1 MLNEIKTLLNIDVK
15 LMEQKLENGTV
26 VSAEAF
32 EKDNEI
38 FIVTDDEKIAMPV
51 GEYLLEDGRLV
62 VVEAE
67 GLIADVREVSDEVPD
82 KEEEVEETEDLEEDE
97 KKEEPVVAD
106 LEKME
111 QRIQNLEDAI
121 ANLKKED
128 VEMGVE
134 NGGLKSRTVKEEFSE
149 EVTEEVKEELSAVK
163 PIKHNPEASTP
174 QKKQVQFAKGQFNT
188 TLDRVLSKLNK

>member
-1 MLNEIKTLLNIDVK
+1 MLNEIKTLLNIEVK
-15 LMEQKLENGTV
+15 LEEQKLENGTV

-32 EKDNEI
+32 EKGKEI

-67 GLIADVREVSDEVPD
+67 GLIADVREVSDEVPA
-82 KEEEVEETEDLEEDE
+82 KEEEETEDLEEE
-97 KKEEPVVAD
+97 
-106 LEKME
+106 
-111 QRIQNLEDAI
+111 
-121 ANLKKED
+121 
-128 VEMGVE
+128 
-134 NGGLKSRTVKEEFSE
+134 VKEEMSYATKEELAEVKTMVEEIKAMLEPKEEMSE
-149 EVTEEVKEELSAVK
+149 EVKEEIVEEVKEELSAVK